1 LNTTQSN
8 QASDVIHQVYEQFS
22 DVLRRQAERIEN
34 LHQSVKSLQTEQRQ
48 LEDAASLLIEP
59 LERSLASE
67 DATDTLSPAA
77 LLACLRRFA
86 AAAHVGQIFATLA
99 EQSAHMGA
107 RAVVF
112 DVRGRAAWG
121 ASASGFGP
129 EFDASSLRALVVSLN
144 QEGPFRQVFES
155 AEAVE
160 TRPADFEKE
169 GRLLAKLS
177 PSSSARILLVPIRSA
192 GSVVAVLYAETGERR
207 NLKLIDSLEVLAEFA
222 GGQVD
227 RLMVANGGFAA
238 VGAAPAHDERGRG
251 SEQAD
256 GDQATAPE
264 PEAAAIS
271 ENPGVAAPAPGI
283 SEFPEPVAEVEQT
296 SPAPPEISVA
306 AAEPVSAP
314 SPEPVEAGPSPEEE
328 EKIHR
333 DARRFSKL
341 LVSEIELYNRSGV
354 EEGRR
359 NKDLYLRLK
368 KDIDRSRETYEKR
381 FAHTV
386 AKQIDYFHE
395 ELVKTLA
402 ANDPT
407 LLGSGYPGPT
417 V

>member
-1 LNTTQSN
+1 MNTTQSN
-8 QASDVIHQVYEQFS
+8 QKSEAIHQVYEQFS
-22 DVLRRQAERIEN
+22 DVLRRLAEQIEN

-48 LEDAASLLIEP
+48 LEDAASRLVEP
-59 LERSLASE
+59 LERSLAGD

-77 LLACLRRFA
+77 LLACMRRFA
-86 AAAHVGQIFATLA
+86 AAAHVGELLEVLA
-99 EQSAHMGA
+99 EESARMGV
-107 RAVVF
+107 RAAVF

-121 ASASGFGP
+121 ASASGF
-129 EFDASSLRALVVSLN
+129 SSDLDENSIRALVVSLN

-155 AEAVE
+155 AETVE
-160 TRPADFEKE
+160 ARSADFKKE
-169 GRLLAKLS
+169 GRVLENLG
-177 PSSSARILLVPIRSA
+177 PSSDTRILLIPIRSA
-192 GSVVAVLYAETGERR
+192 GSVVAVLYAETGKRR
-207 NLKLIDSLEVLAEFA
+207 DLKLIDSLQVLAEFA

-227 RLMVANGGFAA
+227 RLMVANGGLATVEAA
-238 VGAAPAHDERGRG
+238 LASEQAGKG

-256 GDQATAPE
+256 GDEATAPE
-264 PEAAAIS
+264 PEAAAAPETS
-271 ENPGVAAPAPGI
+271 GVAAPGP
-283 SEFPEPVAEVEQT
+283 
-296 SPAPPEISVA
+296 SPAEFSGPAGEVQQASMA
-306 AAEPVSAP
+306 SAENNETAAEPAP
-314 SPEPVEAGPSPEEE
+314 APEPVEAAPSPEEE

-341 LVSEIELYNRSGV
+341 LVSEIELYNRGGV

-359 NKDLYLRLK
+359 NRDLYLRLK

-386 AKQIDYFHE
+386 AKQCDYFHE